1 MRILEI
7 DGVAKVDDVGEGVT
21 VVDLRQ
27 RALNHRTAKQT
38 KTVLVAVCKDR
49 LKRGNRRL
57 VLDLSRVE
65 MMDSMG
71 LTVLISVTRALARGE
86 GHMALAGLTSAVR
99 KLMEITSLDQVFA
112 IHPDV
117 ASARAS
123 MTG

>member
-27 RALNHRTAKQT
+27 RALNHSTAKQT

-65 MMDSMG
+65 LMDSMG

-86 GHMALAGLTSAVR
+86 GHMALAGLSSAVR